1 MTTALR
7 RTDPDRLRACLS
19 PAERAVAEGVIP
31 SAVVTVADSSGT
43 ILTEMF
49 PGRST
54 ARLREDSIFFLASLT
69 KPVVATAVMR
79 LVDRDLVDLHA
90 PIHQL
95 VPAFRGPGKELVTAW
110 HVLTHTAG
118 IQDVHPDVLR
128 QQRPSSAR
136 LLEMVCQAPLR
147 FKPGSRYEYCSSSYH
162 LLAELLT
169 QCTGRPFPQ
178 ALHELVM
185 EPAGMVDTS
194 FDPRHDRSR
203 ILPVDGVPMRN
214 RFVRELVLRYL
225 ARTALPGGGL
235 WGTADDL
242 ARFGRA
248 LLPTVIADGRG
259 LLSAASV
266 MEMTRE
272 QTAGIEEI
280 SADGARRDPRYALG
294 WGKPRVDGSAPSV
307 VGGLAPALGASA
319 SGETP
324 ASGGQITADGGPSAS
339 GGPVTEDGQIP
350 SLAMAAT
357 GGGYDA
363 PPASATVPASPATFT
378 HGGAT
383 GTRLWVD
390 PERDLVFVFL
400 TNLWGASDDAMFE
413 ALAGIYRVL
422 DAG

>member
-19 PAERAVAEGVIP
+19 PAASAVEAGTIP

-43 ILTEMF
+43 ILTELF
-49 PGRST
+49 PGPST
-54 ARLREDSIFFLASLT
+54 PRLRGDSIFFLASLT

-79 LVDRDLVDLHA
+79 MVERGLVDLHD
-90 PIHQL
+90 PIQRL
-95 VPAFRGPGKELVTAW
+95 VPAFRGPGKELITAW

-128 QQRPSSAR
+128 QQRPSTAR

-147 FKPGSRYEYCSSSYH
+147 FEPGSRYEYCSSSFH
-162 LLAELLT
+162 LLAELLER
-169 QCTGRPFPQ
+169 CTGRPFPE

-194 FDPRHDRSR
+194 FDPRHARPR

-214 RFVRELVLRYL
+214 RLVRELVLRYL

-235 WGTADDL
+235 WGTEDDL

-248 LLPTVIADGRG
+248 LLPNVIADGRG

-266 MEMTRE
+266 AEMTRE

-280 SADGARRDPRYALG
+280 SADGTRRDPRYALG
-294 WGKPRVDGSAPSV
+294 WGKPRVDGTAPSV
-307 VGGLAPALGASA
+307 VGGLAPAPEASA
-319 SGETP
+319 SGALVAP
-324 ASGGQITADGGPSAS
+324 DDQI
-339 GGPVTEDGQIP
+339 VTV
-350 SLAMAAT
+350 AVAAT
-357 GGGYDA
+357 AGGDDV
-363 PPASATVPASPATFT
+363 PSASATVPASAATFT
-378 HGGAT
+378 HGGAA
-383 GTRLWVD
+383 GARLWVD

-400 TNLWGASDDAMFE
+400 TNLWGASDAAMFE
-413 ALAGIYRVL
+413 SLAGIYRIL
-422 DAG
+422 DSA